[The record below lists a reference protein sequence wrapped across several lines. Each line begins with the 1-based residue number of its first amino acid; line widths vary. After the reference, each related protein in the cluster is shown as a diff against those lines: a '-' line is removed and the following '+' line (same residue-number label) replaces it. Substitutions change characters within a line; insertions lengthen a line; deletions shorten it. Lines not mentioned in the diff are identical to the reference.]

1 MVGLRSAPPPA
12 ATVVRTWILADFA
25 ELRQL
30 RADLRHALDAQALIP
45 GKELDDLAERMSIVA
60 TELAT
65 NALNHA
71 RSEALVQLSRTKRTL
86 VLDVADELPSVPPRL
101 VEKPTPGSGGRG
113 LRITQELALDA
124 GWYTADRR
132 KHVWAQFGI
141 PRRKRLFHTPRIPV
155 SGLTT
160 FVRLLRR
167 MRH

>member
-30 RADLRHALDAQALIP
+30 RANLRHTLDAQALIP

-86 VLDVADELPSVPPRL
+86 VLDVADELPSDPPQWAAKR
-101 VEKPTPGSGGRG
+101 PSGGGGRG
-113 LRITQELALDA
+113 VHITQ
-124 GWYTADRR
+124 
-132 KHVWAQFGI
+132 
-141 PRRKRLFHTPRIPV
+141 
-155 SGLTT
+155 
-160 FVRLLRR
+160 
-167 MRH
+167 